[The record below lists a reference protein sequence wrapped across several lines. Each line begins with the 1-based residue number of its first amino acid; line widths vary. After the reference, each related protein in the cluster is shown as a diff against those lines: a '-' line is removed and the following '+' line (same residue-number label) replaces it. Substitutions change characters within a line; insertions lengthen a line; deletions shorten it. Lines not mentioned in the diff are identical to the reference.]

1 MIPIMMLSMKKVRLR
16 IFLFMGFALWLWAG
30 QPEKPPL
37 IICCAGDSLMR
48 PMPAYFRQLLP
59 SLAPKF
65 ILQEWAQ
72 GGLNSVTYQGFFRQQ
87 AGRWRRVTPDI
98 ILLQLG
104 TNDVVPV
111 LEGRIT
117 IEDFKINM
125 TAIIREFQ
133 AYRNASG
140 QNPYILVATIPFFS
154 DDPTNQNKN
163 RLVKEAVNPG
173 IREVVEKTGVRL
185 VDNFSILA
193 GKPELY
199 DPDGVHPNPGGEAAL
214 AANWIQ
220 AVKICL
226 RIGIDREVP

>member
-1 MIPIMMLSMKKVRLR
+1 MMLGMKKPRLMT
-16 IFLFMGFALWLWAG
+16 ILFLGFGLWLWAG

-72 GGLNSVTYQGFFRQQ
+72 GGLNSVTYQGFYRQQ
-87 AGRWRRVTPDI
+87 AGPWRRVTPDI

-111 LEGRIT
+111 LEGRAT

-133 AYRNASG
+133 AYRNAAG
-140 QNPYILVATIPFFS
+140 QNPYILVATIPLFS
-154 DDPTNQNKN
+154 DDPANQNKN
-163 RLVKEAVNPG
+163 RLVKEAVNPAL
-173 IREVVEKTGVRL
+173 REVVEKTGVRL
-185 VDNFSILA
+185 VDNFSILE
-193 GKPELY
+193 GRPELY

-220 AVKICL
+220 AVRACL